1 MYNFFDRI
9 KAPLSEY
16 KRYAANHKK
25 DDDFTDIEDK
35 INCGHFPN
43 EYGSNAIELPNS
55 PLHNNSSPN
64 VLKQSQYIS
73 FINPLSLPSSLIP
86 PPPNYTSQ
94 QNLSDIMSNNGGG
107 VGSSNNLRNT
117 TVSITSPRNIP
128 IGGGSDVAI
137 SPNNISI
144 SPTANVISVPAEI
157 SQCND
162 VPNSIGSPPI
172 EVEQSHLVP
181 NSELRNNINVNEAEE
196 GEDFQSLMDQSN
208 KLQIQMQILM
218 QKMQQMQQMKQ
229 QLNLKQSTA
238 TNIYVPPRQV
248 RISGQKPP
256 IRQRQFQRHPQQSQ
270 QFFDFPMQEHEHDMP
285 HSKRQELGDQQ
296 SLKNTTNV
304 NEIEMQNLNQ
314 TSSRFGNSNTFY
326 NPNYLHGSSGGGGS
340 LDESTINVDSSSQ
353 YHQHEKDKD
362 SNGQLSKTTMTTLP
376 LSPPSQAKGDVILN
390 IDDENGKTIIS
401 TTTVTP
407 TTSPDGLVGD
417 DSPTTKGMEDG
428 SPTLNNKQL
437 STVGVDGRSTIKMVI
452 PKIKSKFNKEKMQRF
467 KKGVFQILA
476 PPTQNLPV
484 HIVDQEMTEGKVVPF
499 LMELGRALTMSG
511 VPSNRLEFE
520 LTLISSTFGIDGHF
534 FTTPTGIFFSFGSPH
549 SILSPYT
556 HFLRINS
563 TDYNMERMVRLE
575 RLADKVIYGEV
586 SCVEALEKLRKILA
600 KKPLY
605 NIYLTTL
612 SYIMS
617 SFTIAFFFNVGWI
630 EVGAC
635 SIIGLYVGLLC
646 LLSSKV
652 SLVGRVL
659 EALSSCGG
667 AIIAS
672 LFNCYI
678 SPIPIFTVTLGGII
692 SLLPGLG
699 LTLAVAEISTRN
711 LVSGTSRLVGVF
723 SCLLQLTFGIALG
736 TKFSEVVMPVRD
748 EIAPKIFPDWVM
760 FIVIPFAAIT
770 FGVQLKVHWRE
781 FWVIIVASYIGVT
794 VGNWG
799 SKYFGDVG
807 AFFGSAAICALGNLY
822 SRLTNISAVV
832 PIMAG
837 IILLVPGSMGV
848 KGIVSISDG
857 DISGGI
863 NFIGGMF
870 MTAASLTMGLL
881 VANLIIA
888 PPKSF

>member
-35 INCGHFPN
+35 INCGQFPN

-55 PLHNNSSPN
+55 PIYHNNNNSSPN

-94 QNLSDIMSNNGGG
+94 QNLSDVISNNGGG
-107 VGSSNNLRNT
+107 GSNNNVNLRNT
-117 TVSITSPRNIP
+117 TVSITSPRNVP
-128 IGGGSDVAI
+128 IVT
-137 SPNNISI
+137 SPRNIAI

-181 NSELRNNINVNEAEE
+181 NSELNNLNNNENVGE
-196 GEDFQSLMDQSN
+196 EDFQSLMDQSN
-208 KLQIQMQILM
+208 KLQIQMQMLM
-218 QKMQQMQQMKQ
+218 QKMQQMQQLKQ
-229 QLNLKQSTA
+229 QLNLKQSSA

-248 RISGQKPP
+248 RVSGQKPP
-256 IRQRQFQRHPQQSQ
+256 IRQRQFQMRHPQQSQ
-270 QFFDFPMQEHEHDMP
+270 QQFFDLPIQEHEHDIP
-285 HSKRQELGDQQ
+285 HSKRQETLGE
-296 SLKNTTNV
+296 SSRTTTTNY

-314 TSSRFGNSNTFY
+314 TSSRFGNSSTFY
-326 NPNYLHGSSGGGGS
+326 NPNYVNVSGDSGS
-340 LDESTINVDSSSQ
+340 LDESTINVDSQ
-353 YHQHEKDKD
+353 YQQHEKDKD
-362 SNGQLSKTTMTTLP
+362 NSSQLSKTTMTTLP
-376 LSPPSQAKGDVILN
+376 MVSPPQVKGDVILN

-407 TTSPDGLVGD
+407 TTSPHGLVGD
-417 DSPTTKGMEDG
+417 DSPTKPTTKGGEDG
-428 SPTLNNKQL
+428 SP
-437 STVGVDGRSTIKMVI
+437 SVDGGGSAIIDGRSTIKMVI

-484 HIVDQEMTEGKVVPF
+484 HIVDQELTESKVVPF

-520 LTLISSTFGIDGHF
+520 LTLISTTFGIDGHF

-605 NIYLTTL
+605 NIYFTTL

-617 SFTIAFFFNVGWI
+617 SFTIAFFFDVGWV

-635 SIIGLYVGLLC
+635 SIIGFYVGLLC

-672 LFNCYI
+672 LFNCYV

-736 TKFSEVVMPVRD
+736 TKFSEVVMPLRD
-748 EIAPKIFPDWVM
+748 EVLPVTFPDWVM

-881 VANLIIA
+881 VANLIVA